1 MPCLRQAAKPLSVM
15 LWQHC
20 DFKLMNK
27 KQPFCMVGKAVFA
40 ILRKIKREA
49 TPTHNLT
56 LLLLHI
62 LFCPYT
68 QKGILTLL
76 INKIK
81 TLWILN

>member
-1 MPCLRQAAKPLSVM
+1 MLRLRCKY
-15 LWQHC
+15 
-20 DFKLMNK
+20 KLMNK
-27 KQPFCMVGKAVFA
+27 KQPFCKVGQAVFA

-49 TPTHNLT
+49 TLTHKLT

-62 LFCPYT
+62 LFCPFA

-81 TLWILN
+81 TL